1 MEKPYTPVNLEQL
14 IVENKELR
22 DGKCFLIVSASPSVS
37 EDDDAIYL
45 SVVASPMSMEMMRG
59 MIMAASYH
67 HNIQEDKFDLIT
79 IDRVDLPE
87 LSGTEE

>member
-1 MEKPYTPVNLEQL
+1 MEKPYTPVNLHQL
-14 IVENKELR
+14 IVENKELL

-37 EDDDAIYL
+37 GDDDAIYL

-67 HNIQEDKFDLIT
+67 HNIQEDKFDLIA
-79 IDRVDLPE
+79 IDRVDDQ
-87 LSGTEE
+87 

>member
-14 IVENKELR
+14 IVENKEWLL
-22 DGKCFLIVSASPSVS
+22 DGRCFLIVSAAPSVS
-37 EDDDAIYL
+37 GDDDAIYL

-67 HNIQEDKFDLIT
+67 HNIQEDKFDLIAV
-79 IDRVDLPE
+79 DRVDDQ
-87 LSGTEE
+87 

>member
-14 IVENKELR
+14 IVENKELL
-22 DGKCFLIVSASPSVS
+22 DGRCFLIVSASPSVS
-37 EDDDAIYL
+37 GDDDAIYL
-45 SVVASPMSMEMMRG
+45 SVVASPMSVEMMRG

-79 IDRVDLPE
+79 VDRVDDQ
-87 LSGTEE
+87 